1 MTTLTAFDKRQLRDV
16 LGTFTTGVTIVTTRD
31 AQGTAH
37 GVTANSFSSVSL
49 DPPLVLWS
57 QALTSRS
64 YPAFRDN
71 EHFAVNILA
80 DDQVA
85 ISNHFAQSM
94 DDKFSGIAHDTGLG
108 GVPVLA
114 GTTAHL
120 ECVKVATYPG
130 GDHVVYVGRVER
142 VGHSSRHPL
151 AFGSG
156 RYMVPYARDLGP
168 MSLQLGS
175 STPADVKA
183 VRMVTDTLPAIAEV
197 VGGHTMCVAVWGNH
211 GPTVIRW
218 EPSSQPVSDRLRT
231 GLVLSVT
238 RSATGHAF
246 AAFLPEQVTGCFIDE
261 DFRQFRGT
269 DEDEAVQ
276 RARFVEEIGET
287 RSSGIAC
294 VSDPEPA
301 LLLREVAVG
310 ALSSPIFD
318 ADGAM
323 ILALT
328 LTSHAS
334 RLEFGRAGSAAK
346 ALASAARSLSTQ
358 LGWIGSDPPAGSKFL
373 EQLNERNSR
382 I

>member
-1 MTTLTAFDKRQLRDV
+1 MTSFTSFDKRELRNV

-31 AQGTAH
+31 AEGASH

-64 YPAFRDN
+64 YPAFRDS

-85 ISNHFAQSM
+85 ISNHFAQSK
-94 DDKFSGIAHDTGLG
+94 DDKFSGIAHDVGLG

-142 VGHSSRHPL
+142 VGHSKRQPL

-175 STPADVKA
+175 PAPADVEA
-183 VRMVTDTLPAIAEV
+183 VRIATEALPAIAEA
-197 VGGHTMCVAVWGNH
+197 VGDHTLCISVWGNH

-218 EPSSQPVSDRLRT
+218 EPSRRPVSDRLRT

-246 AAFLPEQVTGCFIDE
+246 AAFLPTEVTQPFVDE
-261 DFRQFRGT
+261 DLRQFRGT

-276 RARFVEEIGET
+276 RDRFEQSISTT
-287 RSSGIAC
+287 RSTGLAH
-294 VSDPEPA
+294 VVDPEPA
-301 LLLREVAVG
+301 LLVREVTVG
-310 ALSSPIFD
+310 AFSAPLFD
-318 ADGAM
+318 ASGAM

-328 LTSHAS
+328 LTSQVD
-334 RLEFGRAGSAAK
+334 RLEQGNTARALTAAAHDLSA
-346 ALASAARSLSTQ
+346 R
-358 LGWIGSDPPAGSKFL
+358 LGWAGADKPA
-373 EQLNERNSR
+373 E
-382 I
+382 